1 MDGLQRPA
9 LDDFDVLK
17 RGLTFVYQLIVAS
30 TPLLAFAI
38 LRAEGPLKA
47 YYQEHLKEE
56 QGHDEMLRQDLERMG
71 VTEFPPN
78 HLAAQIAGSQY
89 YLIAHTHPA
98 LLLGYMHALER
109 DSLPVEEVDRLSNL
123 HGVELTALRHH
134 AKHDPEHRKDL
145 ERVIASLPNEQQEL
159 VRWNE
164 GWTRALLERGAQ

>member
-1 MDGLQRPA
+1 MQP
-9 LDDFDVLK
+9 LDDFDYLK
-17 RGLTFVYQLIVAS
+17 RTMKFVYQLVVAS
-30 TPLLAFAI
+30 TPLLSFAI

-47 YYQEHLKEE
+47 YYEEHLKEE
-56 QGHDEMLRQDLERMG
+56 LGHDEMLRRDLVTMG
-71 VTEFPPN
+71 VTEFAPN
-78 HLAAQIAGSQY
+78 HIAAQVAGAQY

-109 DSLPVEEVDRLSNL
+109 DSLPVEEVDRLSKL

-145 ERVIASLPNEQQEL
+145 ERVIASLPSEQQEL

-164 GWTRALLERGAQ
+164 DWSRALFEQGAQ